1 MYGVKKGHSKMRKWL
16 TVILYVSCIILAFIY
31 RYEILAWLK
40 EDHNLL
46 LSMLAATVLAL
57 FPVIPYKLIIG
68 LFGYAYGSLAGALI
82 CWSATTLAAA
92 IVYGLVKFMFQNK
105 SMTYLNSISA
115 LDKFTGAVQ
124 RRPFASVVLA
134 RLAPVIPQMA
144 VNIYAGA
151 AGLPFWS
158 YLAATGLGKIPG
170 ITLYAFLGGQM
181 FQHPRSAAIAVIL
194 YIAVL
199 AAAGFSMRPRSAKL

>member
-1 MYGVKKGHSKMRKWL
+1 MRKGFAVL
-16 TVILYVSCIILAFIY
+16 LYVSGIIFAFIY
-31 RYEILAWLK
+31 RYDILAWLK
-40 EDHNLL
+40 EDHNLF

-57 FPVIPYKLIIG
+57 FPVLPYKLIIG
-68 LFGYAYGSLAGALI
+68 LFGYAYGSVTGALI
-82 CWSATTLAAA
+82 CWAATTMAAA
-92 IVYGLVKFMFQNK
+92 AVYGLVKYMFKNK
-105 SMTYLNSISA
+105 SLSYLSSLPA

-124 RRPFASVVLA
+124 RRPFASVVFA

-158 YLAATGLGKIPG
+158 YLAASALGKIPG
-170 ITLYAFLGGQM
+170 IALYAFLGGQM
-181 FQHPRSAAIAVIL
+181 FQHPRSATVAVIL

-199 AAAGFSMRPRSAKL
+199 AAAGLSLRPRSSTPH